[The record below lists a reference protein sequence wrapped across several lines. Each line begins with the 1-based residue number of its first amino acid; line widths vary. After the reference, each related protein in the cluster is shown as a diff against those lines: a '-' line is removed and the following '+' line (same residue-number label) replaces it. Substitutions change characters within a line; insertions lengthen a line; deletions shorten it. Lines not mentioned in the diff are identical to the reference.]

1 MATVTPDR
9 SGNSPFPSV
18 PPEAGR
24 AAVRVARA
32 IRGPIE
38 TFMHVEAAGGIVLLV
53 AAAAALTWANSGW
66 HESYEHLWHTMI
78 GLRIGGWGFER
89 DLHFWINDGLMT
101 VFFLVVGLEIKREMV
116 EGALADW
123 QRASLPIVAA
133 VGGMLVPAGIYFALN
148 PSGPTSDGWGVPMA
162 TDIAFAVGVLTLL
175 GRRVSPALRILL
187 LALAIIDDIGAI
199 LVIAIFYSSGISL
212 AGVAVAVAGVLLLML
227 LQRMGVR
234 PGWSYVIPLIVT
246 WAGLYQAGVHP
257 TIGGV
262 IVGLLTPVRRWVG
275 AEGFVAVAERAV
287 EDVRRRLGRGA
298 ADRELLDPLNRVAFA
313 QREAIAPAVRLERA
327 LHGWVAFGIMPLFAL
342 ANAGVRLGGIE
353 IGGAGFW
360 PVLSG
365 VGLGLIVGKPLGI
378 VLLAWLAV
386 RVGLCALPAGL
397 TWAGVFVMGAVAG
410 IGFTMAIFIAELA
423 FTDPMLLGV
432 AKLGILGAT
441 AVAAVIGLIV
451 GRISLRESAPAE
463 PAVSE
468 SAVEKSTDLWLTGR
482 DLDGNPRT

>member
-1 MATVTPDR
+1 MSADDPR
-9 SGNSPFPSV
+9 RRPFPTV

-24 AAVRVARA
+24 TAVRVARA
-32 IRGPIE
+32 IGGPIE
-38 TFMHVEAAGGIVLLV
+38 TFMHVEAAGGIILLV
-53 AAAAALTWANSGW
+53 AAAAALVWANSGW
-66 HESYEHLWHTMI
+66 HESYEHLWHTMV

-89 DLHFWINDGLMT
+89 DLHFWINEGLMT

-133 VGGMLVPAGIYFALN
+133 IGGMLVPAGIYFAIN

-175 GRRVSPALRILL
+175 GRRVPAALRILL

-199 LVIAIFYSSGISL
+199 LVIAVFYSAGIGL
-212 AGVAVAVAGVLLLML
+212 EGMATAAAGVLLLVL
-227 LQRMGVR
+227 LHRMGVR
-234 PGWSYVIPLIVT
+234 PGWSYAIPLGIT

-262 IVGLLTPVRRWVG
+262 VVGLLTPVRRWVG

-287 EDVRRRLGRGA
+287 EDLRARVGRGA
-298 ADRELLDPLNRVAFA
+298 PDRELLGPLNDVAFA
-313 QREAIAPAVRLERA
+313 RREAIAPAIRLERA

-342 ANAGVRLGGIE
+342 ANAGVRLAGIE
-353 IGGAGFW
+353 LGGTGFW
-360 PVLSG
+360 PVLGG
-365 VGLGLIVGKPLGI
+365 VGLGLVVGKPLGV
-378 VLLAWLAV
+378 VLTSWAAV

-423 FTDPMLLGV
+423 FSDPMLLGV
-432 AKLGILGAT
+432 AKLGVLGAT
-441 AVAAVIGLIV
+441 ALAAVIGLV
-451 GRISLRESAPAE
+451 TGRVLLREPESARPA
-463 PAVSE
+463 AAE

-482 DLDGNPRT
+482 DLDGDPET